1 MRYIAFLLVVLEL
14 IACSTKPYPGPDKQG
29 AGEVSGAVTGA
40 GAGAVTGFHLGV
52 GAGPAAFV
60 GAGIG
65 AVAGGIQGFATDQQE
80 ENLLALSAQTQ
91 AEREV
96 AMVHEVLNDHY
107 RRRMELHPT
116 RDIFPADL
124 FFDGDNVKLR
134 PEARA
139 LVRELAHL
147 NKERLPWS
155 RLAVTSYVRA
165 SDDKSFYAKHLAEK
179 RAREICD
186 YMIRGGLEPRRLVPR
201 AVIIDAP
208 ILVDPDDAPG
218 RYNQAV
224 ELIPLDR

>member
-1 MRYIAFLLVVLEL
+1 MRYLFLSL
-14 IACSTKPYPGPDKQG
+14 ILLGLTQCSTKPYPGPDKQG

-40 GAGAVTGFHLGV
+40 GAGAVTGFQLGV
-52 GAGPAAFV
+52 GVGPAAFV
-60 GAGIG
+60 GAGLG
-65 AVAGGIQGFATDQQE
+65 AVAGGIEGFASDQQE
-80 ENLLALSAQTQ
+80 ENLLAMSAQTQ
-91 AEREV
+91 AEREK

-116 RDIFPADL
+116 RDLFPADL
-124 FFDGDNVKLR
+124 FFDGDNVRLR

-139 LVRELAHL
+139 LVRELALL
-147 NKERLPWS
+147 NKQRLPWS
-155 RLAVTSYVRA
+155 RLAVTSYVRS

-208 ILVDPDDAPG
+208 VLIDPQDSPS

-224 ELIPLDR
+224 EFVPLDR

>member
-1 MRYIAFLLVVLEL
+1 MRYFVLLSVIISLS
-14 IACSTKPYPGPDKQG
+14 ACSTKPYPGPDKQG
-29 AGEVSGAVTGA
+29 AGEISGAATGA
-40 GAGAVTGFHLGV
+40 GAGAVTGFQLGV
-52 GAGPAAFV
+52 GAGPGAFV
-60 GAGIG
+60 GAGLG
-65 AVAGGIQGFATDQQE
+65 AVAGGIQGFANDQQE
-80 ENLLALSAQTQ
+80 ENLLSLSAQTHR
-91 AEREV
+91 ERET

-124 FFDGDNVKLR
+124 FFDGDNVRLR

-139 LVRELAHL
+139 LVKALAHM

-165 SDDKSFYAKHLAEK
+165 SDNKSFFAKHLAEK

-201 AVIIDAP
+201 AVIIEAP
-208 ILVDPDDAPG
+208 VLIDPDDAPG